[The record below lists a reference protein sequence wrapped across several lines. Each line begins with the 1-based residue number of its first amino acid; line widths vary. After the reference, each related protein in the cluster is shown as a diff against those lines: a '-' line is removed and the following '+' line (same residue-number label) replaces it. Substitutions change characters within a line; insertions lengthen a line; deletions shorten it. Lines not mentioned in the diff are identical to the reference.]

1 MGKTG
6 SPGREEDQHH
16 QKLGLVSILAVG
28 TLFLFIGYHLGG
40 HDDHTTKRTSFAGTY
55 AGRRGQRG
63 PAESVGTDDKI
74 GSTYP
79 SSIKP
84 VTMPDYVPD
93 YTNENCKSIKN
104 HPFGRACPAPLEVE
118 ATQRE
123 AAEKSLAK
131 LPWIKVLE
139 ETPKMKTDS
148 EGNLIVE
155 DWNPPENF
163 MSDWAKKAV
172 KDALLPWNSYIDPF
186 QIESYSVRA
195 KGRGGCSLRI
205 RNGNAAGCT
214 GGGTNGRYETLIKE
228 ALQHLKKQGE
238 MPKDSRIITSKGDDE
253 PTTPMMPDKASI
265 SLPLVRFP
273 RSPAPAPAPLV
284 TRLLHPAFLKLNS
297 G

>member
-1 MGKTG
+1 MKKSRLKSENKNRCAYTFAVLPSVGELNESTFPQSTQVSVIMGKTG

-74 GSTYP
+74 GSAYP

-205 RNGNAAGCT
+205 HNGKAAGCT
-214 GGGTNGRYETLIKE
+214 GGGYEWKVRNPYQRSAATLEE
-228 ALQHLKKQGE
+228 ARGNAK
-238 MPKDSRIITSKGDDE
+238 
-253 PTTPMMPDKASI
+253 
-265 SLPLVRFP
+265 RFKNHH
-273 RSPAPAPAPLV
+273 V
-284 TRLLHPAFLKLNS
+284 
-297 G
+297 